1 MRHIFI
7 IVMCVVCSGT
17 LRAQNNIPVY
27 LDETKGIE
35 QRIEDALSRMT
46 LDEKIRVI
54 HAQSKFSSAG
64 VPRLGFPDFWTDD
77 GPHGVR
83 PDVLWDE
90 WEQAGQT
97 NDSCV
102 AFPALTCLAATWNPQ
117 LSRLYGESLGEEA
130 LYRGKDMI
138 LGPGVNIFR
147 TPLNGRNFEYM
158 GEDPFLASRMVVPY
172 IQGLQSKGVAAC
184 VKHYALN
191 NDEEYR
197 HQVNV
202 IVSDRALHEIYLPAF
217 KAAVTE
223 GKAWGIM
230 GAYNLYKNQHNCHNE
245 TLLNKIL
252 KHDWQYDGVVVSD
265 WGGCHDTDEAV
276 LNGLDLEFG
285 TWTDGLTMGATN
297 AYDNYYLAVPYKRLI
312 NEGKYTTKEL
322 DDKVRRVLRLF
333 YRTTMNR
340 QRPHGFLCSESHYE
354 AARRIAEEGIVL
366 LKNTAPVTAPL
377 PPREGAPLPPGG
389 GLKDRTKPI
398 LPIDLSSPP
407 TGGQGG
413 RAPFSV
419 LVVGENAIKMMT
431 VGGGS
436 SSLKVQRE
444 VSPLDGLR
452 NRLKGIAEVD
462 FARGY
467 VGDVTGAY
475 NGVTTGQDL
484 ADSRSE
490 AELIAEAVEKAK
502 TADYVIVFG
511 GLNKSDFQD
520 CEGHDRKVYDLPYA
534 QNALVEALA
543 KVNPRLVFVN
553 ISGNPV
559 AMPWIK
565 NVPAVVQGWFIGSE
579 SGNALASI
587 LVGDANPSGK
597 LPFSWMQSL
606 DHYGAHA
613 LGAYPGTWRADE
625 KIIDEE
631 YKEDIFVGY
640 RWADKR
646 KLQPLFPFGHGLSYT
661 TFEYGKATIEACES
675 SQQPTAG
682 NAESLATDTPLYKV
696 RLTLRNT
703 GTCAGAETVQLYI
716 RDVKSSV
723 ARPLKELK
731 DFRKVALEPGEAREV
746 EFDITRTQLSY
757 YDDVKGEWTTE
768 SGKFEAWI
776 GSSATDIKSKV
787 AFVLR

>member
-7 IVMCVVCSGT
+7 IIMCVVCSGT

-35 QRIEDALSRMT
+35 QRVEDALSRMT

-158 GEDPFLASRMVVPY
+158 GEDPYLASTMVVPY

-297 AYDNYYLAVPYKRLI
+297 AYDNYYLSLPYKKLI
-312 NEGKYTTKEL
+312 QEGRYTTKEL

-354 AARRIAEEGIVL
+354 VARKVAEEGIVL
-366 LKNTAPVTAPL
+366 LKNTAPITAPIT
-377 PPREGAPLPPGG
+377 APLPPGG
-389 GLKDRTKPI
+389 GLKDRGMPI
-398 LPIDLSSPP
+398 LPLDFSVSP

-413 RAPFSV
+413 SLSL

-436 SSLKVQRE
+436 SSLKAQRE

-452 NRLKGIAEVD
+452 NRLKGIAKVD

-511 GLNKSDFQD
+511 GLNKSDFLD
-520 CEGHDRKVYDLPYA
+520 CEGHDRKAYDLPYA

-640 RWADKR
+640 RWADKQ

-682 NAESLATDTPLYKV
+682 NAENLAADTPLYKV

-703 GTCAGAETVQLYI
+703 GIRAGAETVQLYI

-723 ARPLKELK
+723 PRPLKELK
-731 DFRKVALEPGEAREV
+731 DFRKVALEPGETREV
-746 EFDITRTQLSY
+746 EFNITRSQLSY

>member
-1 MRHIFI
+1 
-7 IVMCVVCSGT
+7 
-17 LRAQNNIPVY
+17 
-27 LDETKGIE
+27 
-35 QRIEDALSRMT
+35 
-46 LDEKIRVI
+46 
-54 HAQSKFSSAG
+54 
-64 VPRLGFPDFWTDD
+64 
-77 GPHGVR
+77 
-83 PDVLWDE
+83 
-90 WEQAGQT
+90 
-97 NDSCV
+97 
-102 AFPALTCLAATWNPQ
+102 
-117 LSRLYGESLGEEA
+117 
-130 LYRGKDMI
+130 
-138 LGPGVNIFR
+138 
-147 TPLNGRNFEYM
+147 
-158 GEDPFLASRMVVPY
+158 
-172 IQGLQSKGVAAC
+172 
-184 VKHYALN
+184 
-191 NDEEYR
+191 
-197 HQVNV
+197 
-202 IVSDRALHEIYLPAF
+202 
-217 KAAVTE
+217 
-223 GKAWGIM
+223 
-230 GAYNLYKNQHNCHNE
+230 
-245 TLLNKIL
+245 
-252 KHDWQYDGVVVSD
+252 
-265 WGGCHDTDEAV
+265 
-276 LNGLDLEFG
+276 
-285 TWTDGLTMGATN
+285 
-297 AYDNYYLAVPYKRLI
+297 
-312 NEGKYTTKEL
+312 
-322 DDKVRRVLRLF
+322 
-333 YRTTMNR
+333 
-340 QRPHGFLCSESHYE
+340 
-354 AARRIAEEGIVL
+354 
-366 LKNTAPVTAPL
+366 
-377 PPREGAPLPPGG
+377 
-389 GLKDRTKPI
+389 
-398 LPIDLSSPP
+398 
-407 TGGQGG
+407 
-413 RAPFSV
+413 
-419 LVVGENAIKMMT
+419 MMT

-613 LGAYPGTWRADE
+613 LGAYPGTWRAEE

-640 RWADKR
+640 RWADKQ

-675 SQQPTAG
+675 SLQPTAG
-682 NAESLATDTPLYKV
+682 NAESLATDIPLYKV

-746 EFDITRTQLSY
+746 EFNITRTQLSY

-768 SGKFEAWI
+768 PGKFEAWI

>member
-7 IVMCVVCSGT
+7 IIMCVVCSGT

-35 QRIEDALSRMT
+35 LRVEDALSRMT

-158 GEDPFLASRMVVPY
+158 GEDPYLASTMVVPY

-354 AARRIAEEGIVL
+354 VARKIAEEGIVL

-377 PPREGAPLPPGG
+377 PPGG
-389 GLKDRTKPI
+389 GLKDRGKPI
-398 LPIDLSSPP
+398 LPIDFSVPP
-407 TGGQGG
+407 AGGQGGSFSGGQGG
-413 RAPFSV
+413 RV

-613 LGAYPGTWRADE
+613 LGAYPGTWRAEE

-640 RWADKR
+640 RWADKQ

-675 SQQPTAG
+675 SLQPTAG
-682 NAESLATDTPLYKV
+682 NTESLATDTPLYKV

-746 EFDITRTQLSY
+746 EFNITRTQLSY

-768 SGKFEAWI
+768 PGKFEAWI

>member
-7 IVMCVVCSGT
+7 IIMCVVCSGT

-35 QRIEDALSRMT
+35 QRVEDALSRMT

-158 GEDPFLASRMVVPY
+158 GEDPYLASTMVVPY

-223 GKAWGIM
+223 GKAWSIM

-377 PPREGAPLPPGG
+377 PPGG
-389 GLKDRTKPI
+389 GLKDRGKPI
-398 LPIDLSSPP
+398 LPLDFSVPP

-413 RAPFSV
+413 SLSGGQGGRV

-520 CEGHDRKVYDLPYA
+520 CEGHDRKAYDLPYA

-640 RWADKR
+640 RWADKQ

-675 SQQPTAG
+675 SQQPAAG

-746 EFDITRTQLSY
+746 EFNISRTQLSY

-768 SGKFEAWI
+768 PGKFEAWI
-776 GSSATDIKSKV
+776 GSSATDIKAKV
-787 AFVLR
+787 TFVLR